1 MWLKWVV
8 ACLSR
13 TCSKEV
19 HGAEVHCAPQ
29 VTDIEPDPKVRAA
42 MNEIN
47 AAQRMREAAMQKAEA
62 DKVMVVK
69 RAEASAEAK

>member
-13 TCSKEV
+13 TCSK
-19 HGAEVHCAPQ
+19 EVHCAPQ

>member
-1 MWLKWVV
+1 MLHKN
-8 ACLSR
+8 
-13 TCSKEV
+13 EGYII
-19 HGAEVHCAPQ
+19 HGGSDARVLFCAK

-47 AAQRMREAAMQKAEA
+47 AAQRMREAAIQKAEA

>member
-1 MWLKWVV
+1 MMAGGCARGL
-8 ACLSR
+8 CR
-13 TCSKEV
+13 T
-19 HGAEVHCAPQ
+19 Q